1 MKSSF
6 RSEWGSGRR
15 LVTADMFNTAKRSM
29 EETVKDPVS
38 RGDEPPYDGC
48 RVMLGKDFKYAFANL
63 TNKKRGRSS
72 ASADDGHYHDVK
84 K

>member
-1 MKSSF
+1 
-6 RSEWGSGRR
+6 
-15 LVTADMFNTAKRSM
+15 MFNTAKRAK
-29 EETVKDPVS
+29 EDVVKDPVS

-63 TNKKRGRSS
+63 TNKKRGRQQFGPN
-72 ASADDGHYHDVK
+72 DDANQSDAK